1 MPPRAQ
7 HRPPSPLL
15 RAVLLMLLSAAAIFC
30 ALKAAALLENTHP
43 QPLADAPILPAPG
56 PPPIPAP
63 PAPVTPPPD
72 PDILIDPGHGGAD
85 PGRIGKDGQHEKKWA
100 LEVATSLATQLR
112 SAGWKVSLTRTD
124 DSTLPLADRSLIAN
138 HSPRLL
144 FISIHFNAGD
154 PAASG
159 LETYFSWP
167 RQPEIMARLHSLAG
181 MSDGAILPPD
191 GSEALAT
198 AIQNAACRAT
208 DSRNRGI
215 RNRPELSV
223 TSRSLCPSVLVECA
237 FLTHPTDA
245 RNVASRPWRQ
255 RLVTGLAT
263 GISAW
268 LQSAGY
274 KPQSHPAPPSN
285 P

>member
-30 ALKAAALLENTHP
+30 ALKAAALLENSHP
-43 QPLADAPILPAPG
+43 QPLADAPILPAPA
-56 PPPIPAP
+56 PAPIPAP
-63 PAPVTPPPD
+63 PPPPLPD

-124 DSTLPLADRSLIAN
+124 DSTLPLADRSHLAN
-138 HSPRLL
+138 RSPRLL
-144 FISIHFNAGD
+144 FVSIHFNAGD

-198 AIQNAACRAT
+198 SIQNAACLAT
-208 DSRNRGI
+208 GSRNRGI

-263 GISAW
+263 GISSW

-274 KPQSHPAPPSN
+274 QPQSHPAPPSN

>member
-1 MPPRAQ
+1 MPTPAQ
-7 HRPPSPLL
+7 PRPPSPLP
-15 RAVLLMLLSAAAIFC
+15 RAVLSLLLSATAVFC
-30 ALKAAALLENTHP
+30 ALKATALLENASP
-43 QPLADAPILPAPG
+43 QALAEAPPLPAPE
-56 PPPIPAP
+56 PPPLPVTPAP
-63 PAPVTPPPD
+63 PPPD

-138 HSPRLL
+138 RSPRLL
-144 FISIHFNAGD
+144 FVSIHFNAGD

-167 RQPEIMARLHSLAG
+167 RQPEIMARLHSAAG

-191 GSEALAT
+191 GSEALA
-198 AIQNAACRAT
+198 ASIQNAACLAT
-208 DSRNRGI
+208 GSRNRGI

-255 RLVTGLAT
+255 RLVAGLAS
-263 GISAW
+263 GISSW

-274 KPQSHPAPPSN
+274 QPPARPDPPSN

>member
-1 MPPRAQ
+1 M
-7 HRPPSPLL
+7 
-15 RAVLLMLLSAAAIFC
+15 LLMLLTATSIFC
-30 ALKAAALLENTHP
+30 ALKAAALLENARP
-43 QPLADAPILPAPG
+43 QPLAEAPSLPAPE
-56 PPPIPAP
+56 PTPIPAP
-63 PAPVTPPPD
+63 PAPPPPD

-112 SAGWKVSLTRTD
+112 SAGWKLSLTRTD

-138 HSPRLL
+138 RSPRLL
-144 FISIHFNAGD
+144 FVSIHFNAGD

-159 LETYFSWP
+159 L
-167 RQPEIMARLHSLAG
+167 
-181 MSDGAILPPD
+181 
-191 GSEALAT
+191 
-198 AIQNAACRAT
+198 
-208 DSRNRGI
+208 RGI

-255 RLVTGLAT
+255 RLVTGLAA
-263 GISAW
+263 GISSW
-268 LQSAGY
+268 LQSSGY
-274 KPQSHPAPPSN
+274 HPPPKPAPLSN

>member
-1 MPPRAQ
+1 MATVAPAAAPTPDAP
-7 HRPPSPLL
+7 RPPPP
-15 RAVLLMLLSAAAIFC
+15 
-30 ALKAAALLENTHP
+30 E
-43 QPLADAPILPAPG
+43 PAP
-56 PPPIPAP
+56 AP
-63 PAPVTPPPD
+63 E

-100 LEVATSLATQLR
+100 LEVAASLATQLR

-124 DSTLPLADRSLIAN
+124 DTTLPLADRSLIAN
-138 HSPRLL
+138 RSPRLL
-144 FISIHFNAGD
+144 FVSIHFNAGD

-198 AIQNAACRAT
+198 AIQNAACQAT
-208 DSRNRGI
+208 NSRNRGI

-237 FLTHPTDA
+237 FLTHPSDS
-245 RNVASRPWRQ
+245 RNVASRAWRS
-255 RLVTGLAT
+255 RLVSGLAT
-263 GISAW
+263 GLTSW
-268 LQSAGY
+268 LHAAGHY
-274 KPQSHPAPPSN
+274 PRQKPTPSSN